1 MGSPCSKAGEEIRRA
16 MARVLRRKTD
26 NSHYD
31 EILRMLL
38 CPGYALVPVTLT
50 SHSQPR
56 SRVTA

>member
-1 MGSPCSKAGEEIRRA
+1 
-16 MARVLRRKTD
+16 
-26 NSHYD
+26 
-31 EILRMLL
+31 MLL